1 MKKLRILF
9 TVLAAICLVAI
20 IPMGMFL
27 DWIGFLVCGV
37 PALIFFLLMLL
48 CKQTQEKQE
57 NQNGSADFLS
67 LEQVETDG
75 QTTDKPNADKK

>member
-9 TVLAAICLVAI
+9 TVLAAVCLVAI
-20 IPMGMFL
+20 IPAGIFF

-48 CKQTQEKQE
+48 CKQAQEKQE
-57 NQNGSADFLS
+57 STPS
-67 LEQVETDG
+67 VPE
-75 QTTDKPNADKK
+75 KKNDSNDDSEK